1 VVEYLRVLGH
11 IGFFC
16 ATNIEDGSG
25 RRGWI
30 PLDQPKSNM
39 ARRIADLA
47 KSFEQERTG
56 HRPESVTVVLSDD
69 ALVITLH
76 GALSEAEKALAR
88 DPNGAA
94 KVQEFHQQLFA
105 SAAGTLRQEIERI
118 TGVSVREATAEIEPS
133 TGTVVRAFA
142 SGTVVQVFLLAG
154 NVETD
159 VWSNDRPTGA
169 AQTGK

>member
-1 VVEYLRVLGH
+1 MVECLCVLGR

-16 ATNIEDGSG
+16 ATNNKDGSG

-30 PLDQPKSNM
+30 PLNQPKSNK
-39 ARRIADLA
+39 AEQIAAAA

-56 HRPESVTVVLSDD
+56 HRPKSVTVVLSDD

-76 GALSEAEKALAR
+76 GALSEAEKALAK

-105 SAAGTLRQEIERI
+105 SAAGSLRTEIERI
-118 TGVSVREATAEIEPS
+118 TGVKVREATAEIEPS

-159 VWSNDRPTGA
+159 VWSNDRPTR
-169 AQTGK
+169 TE